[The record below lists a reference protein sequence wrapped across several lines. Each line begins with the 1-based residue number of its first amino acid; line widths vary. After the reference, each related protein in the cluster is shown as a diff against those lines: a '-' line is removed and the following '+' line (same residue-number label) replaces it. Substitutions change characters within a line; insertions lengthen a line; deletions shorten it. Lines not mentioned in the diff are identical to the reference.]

1 MRMASTIRKFA
12 MPRLQWLL
20 ALVASIAVFAG
31 ATAAPA
37 PKPPPFVVRG
47 LPGDGQAAMQ
57 ALAGNWRVE
66 MTLYAAMGSPEHPV
80 SSNDLTARREWI
92 GGGRFLRDVTEG
104 TFAGS
109 PYYRMGTLG
118 YSNMDRRFE
127 WVTQDGLNANMM
139 IYQGARRSGPTF
151 PASLYGTFTDQGLLG
166 EASAGKTIRQR
177 TLIRVDSPDR
187 HVMEIYFTPPGERER
202 LIDRKV
208 YTRIKG

>member
-1 MRMASTIRKFA
+1 MHH
-12 MPRLQWLL
+12 PQWLVAL
-20 ALVASIAVFAG
+20 AASVAVVASPA
-31 ATAAPA
+31 AAPPPGA
-37 PKPPPFVVRG
+37 PPFVVRG

-57 ALAGNWRVE
+57 VLAGNWRVE

-80 SSNDLTARREWI
+80 SSSDLTAHREWI
-92 GGGRFLRDVTEG
+92 GGGRFLRDETQG

-139 IYQGARRSGPTF
+139 FYQGSPRSGPTF
-151 PASLYGTFTDQGLLG
+151 PASLSGTFTDQGLLG
-166 EASAGKTIRQR
+166 ENSAGKTIRQR
-177 TLIRVDSPDR
+177 TLIRIDSPDH
-187 HVMEIYFTPPGERER
+187 HVMEIYFTPAGGRER

-208 YTRIKG
+208 YSRIKR